1 MRDKVRSKLKK
12 RKADEDDDDGD
23 DETKRKEQSEMRL
36 GNNNHSLF
44 IDPLFSLKF
53 RQDCEK
59 SMNCWDLKRRTNLWK
74 D

>member
-12 RKADEDDDDGD
+12 RKADEDDD
-23 DETKRKEQSEMRL
+23 ETKRKEQSEMRL
-36 GNNNHSLF
+36 GNNNYSLF

-59 SMNCWDLKRRTNLWK
+59 SMNCWGFKKEN
-74 D
+74 